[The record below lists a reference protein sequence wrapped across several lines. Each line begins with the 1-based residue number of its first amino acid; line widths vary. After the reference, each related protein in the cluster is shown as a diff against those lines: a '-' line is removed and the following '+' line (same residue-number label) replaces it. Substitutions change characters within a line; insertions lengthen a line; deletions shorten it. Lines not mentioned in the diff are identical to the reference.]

1 MGYGMRPIGE
11 ILKRERNIIL
21 KGADAAT
28 RGGFTQVPNFLLKSK
43 TLSAGDKLA
52 FAMLLSYAWQNDH
65 CFPGQK
71 RLADDMGLH
80 ETNVRKHL
88 KSLESNGLLSITR
101 RGQGKTNI
109 YTLHLKSRKSGV

>member
-1 MGYGMRPIGE
+1 MEYGMLPIGE

-71 RLADDMGLH
+71 KLADDMGLG
-80 ETNVRKHL
+80 RPL
-88 KSLESNGLLSITR
+88 KVPGRLLPEPKRCGLNGR
-101 RGQGKTNI
+101 RWFKL
-109 YTLHLKSRKSGV
+109 TLRGSGLWA